1 MAPKAWISIPD
12 GCRGIGIG
20 PVPPPGASLEVAW
33 HDVVRQDQVSSMWQ
47 GTTNAVSGLFCT
59 SLNALAP
66 STSYIAQTPLKSWTP
81 AHAPGSVQA
90 ALQQLMAPM
99 TEHITTYGVLSQE
112 ALCTENLAAIAKLLP
127 CGPSAGVLQLLQPD
141 VLLSS
146 PFHSIVLELMGD
158 SSGAVLAACGVSF
171 PCRDFQCPG
180 MCRACAVIAFNVQVA
195 LQP

>member
-1 MAPKAWISIPD
+1 MLNSL
-12 GCRGIGIG
+12 CRGIGIG

-47 GTTNAVSGLFCT
+47 GTTNAVSGFFCT

-66 STSYIAQTPLKSWTP
+66 STSYITQTPLKSWTP

-90 ALQQLMAPM
+90 ALQQLIAPM

-127 CGPSAGVLQLLQPD
+127 CGQSAGVLQLLQPD
-141 VLLSS
+141 VLLST
-146 PFHSIVLELMGD
+146 PFHSIGLQLMG
-158 SSGAVLAACGVSF
+158 SPSGAALAVCGVSF
-171 PCRDFQCPG
+171 
-180 MCRACAVIAFNVQVA
+180 CAEVFDAWGLCCA
-195 LQP
+195 